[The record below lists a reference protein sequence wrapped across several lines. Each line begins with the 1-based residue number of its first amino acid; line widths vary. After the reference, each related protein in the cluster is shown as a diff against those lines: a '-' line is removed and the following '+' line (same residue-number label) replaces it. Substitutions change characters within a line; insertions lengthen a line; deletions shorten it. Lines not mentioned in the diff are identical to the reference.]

1 MSVDYRSAAFESAL
15 TAFLARLSN
24 RILPAG
30 SYSSVSPWDPE
41 DKWRKWAA
49 VWHGFW
55 GRWRETDPN
64 ITEKERLKK
73 IKEEAEEAAK
83 KELEQQEAE
92 GRVDPEQAEEQ
103 EEMMDQLR

>member
-1 MSVDYRSAAFESAL
+1 M
-15 TAFLARLSN
+15 
-24 RILPAG
+24 
-30 SYSSVSPWDPE
+30 SPWEPE
-41 DKWRKWAA
+41 ENWRKWAA

-83 KELEQQEAE
+83 AELEKQEAE
-92 GRVDPEQAEEQ
+92 GRVNSDFR
-103 EEMMDQLR
+103 EEMEGMD

>member
-1 MSVDYRSAAFESAL
+1 M
-15 TAFLARLSN
+15 AFLARLSD

-30 SYSSVSPWDPE
+30 SYSSVSPWEPE

-83 KELEQQEAE
+83 KELTQQEAE